1 VPRFEGPQSDK
12 DTQSYREAAG
22 QLADPTLPTAIRKE
36 AGKTILRLYERRQG
50 QFTREGAATDNSVFA
65 EADAIIGR

>member
-1 VPRFEGPQSDK
+1 
-12 DTQSYREAAG
+12 
-22 QLADPTLPTAIRKE
+22 
-36 AGKTILRLYERRQG
+36 LYERRQG